1 MKLLVCSRRLF
12 VSFFPFVHLHYCRH
26 KEAHDRA
33 KRVFG
38 KSNPDYTGIRRRFLL
53 VNSTC
58 GHRQGTLMMKDPN
71 LNGKEVSIL
80 RATKDEKKYIVD
92 IASETGAAQRFK
104 VTPMQLVLADDTP
117 VTVHGDNCT
126 VFVDSYD
133 MDTDSYKIFGMTG
146 VNDDDRF
153 EYFDVSRKDVRVQFV
168 PSQISQLGF

>member
-1 MKLLVCSRRLF
+1 
-12 VSFFPFVHLHYCRH
+12 
-26 KEAHDRA
+26 
-33 KRVFG
+33 
-38 KSNPDYTGIRRRFLL
+38 
-53 VNSTC
+53 
-58 GHRQGTLMMKDPN
+58 MMKDPN